1 MLAGTAVSLVT
12 VAATVAQFVPK
23 SRSWFYVA
31 SFLPVS
37 VMTVVKFHSVGDEIQ
52 YIFASK

>member
-37 VMTVVKFHSVGDEIQ
+37 LMTVVEFHGVVDEIQ
-52 YIFASK
+52 

>member
-1 MLAGTAVSLVT
+1 MLVGTAVSLVT

-31 SFLPVS
+31 SFLPIS

-52 YIFASK
+52 